1 MIYAL
6 HMFSEKGN
14 SMSTIHESANNR
26 PEELQR
32 ILDKELL
39 QLEKITIEDFEVDPI
54 EKPVTQEDL
63 KQFQQFTSTSFR
75 SLEELL
81 ESNQAILPVDEA
93 ITRLQDEAFED
104 RVQMAKRAVQIFTLF
119 EDVRQSV
126 DPEAVDLL
134 AQLDAAMDQAQLLL
148 EEIGIQELPVYDE
161 YFDESYMEVVGTIP
175 AEEAQGIERFK
186 VASVFR
192 RAFSIEDQ
200 VIQDALVKTVS

>member
-1 MIYAL
+1 
-6 HMFSEKGN
+6 
-14 SMSTIHESANNR
+14 MSTIHESADNR

-81 ESNQAILPVDEA
+81 ESNQAVLPVDEA

-104 RVQMAKRAVQIFTLF
+104 RVHMAKRAVEIFTLF
-119 EDVRQSV
+119 EDVRQTV
-126 DPEAVDLL
+126 DPESIDLI
-134 AQLDAAMDQAQLLL
+134 AQLDTVIDQAHHLL
-148 EEIGIQELPVYDE
+148 EDMGIQELPVYDE
-161 YFDESYMEVVGTIP
+161 YFDESFMEAVGTIP
-175 AEEAQGIERFK
+175 AEEAPGIERFK
-186 VASVFR
+186 VAAVFR
-192 RAFSIEDQ
+192 RAFSIEGQ
-200 VIQDALVKTVS
+200 VIQDAFVKTVT

>member
-1 MIYAL
+1 
-6 HMFSEKGN
+6 
-14 SMSTIHESANNR
+14 MSTIHESADNR

-32 ILDKELL
+32 LLDKELL

-81 ESNQAILPVDEA
+81 ESNQAVLPIDEA
-93 ITRLQDEAFED
+93 ITRVQDEAFED
-104 RVQMAKRAVQIFTLF
+104 RVQMAKRAVEIFTLF
-119 EDVRQSV
+119 EDVRQTV
-126 DPEAVDLL
+126 DSESLDLI
-134 AQLDAAMDQAQLLL
+134 AQLDTVMDQAHRLL
-148 EEIGIQELPVYDE
+148 EEMGIQELAVHDE
-161 YFDESYMEVVGTIP
+161 YFDESYMEAIGTVP

-186 VASVFR
+186 VAAVFR
-192 RAFSIEDQ
+192 RAFSIDGQ